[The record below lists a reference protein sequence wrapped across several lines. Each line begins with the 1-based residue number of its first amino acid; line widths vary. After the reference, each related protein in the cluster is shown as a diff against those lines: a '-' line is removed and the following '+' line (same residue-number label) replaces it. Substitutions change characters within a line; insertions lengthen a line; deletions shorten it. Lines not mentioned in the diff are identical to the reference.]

1 MNRPSVALWL
11 VVWLAYL
18 AFGVYLAAGLHVYF
32 GDSLSRV
39 QAAQSVLFSRDPH
52 LAAIGFI
59 FTPLTALVQLPLT
72 ALSVWWPQL
81 TTDALSAAIMSSS
94 FMAGAVV
101 QVSGIARD
109 RALPKTMTVIVTLVF
124 ALNPMI
130 VLYAANG
137 MSEAP
142 YLFFLAWAVRRLI
155 RWVDTDDVHELI
167 VAGIA
172 LGLAYLT
179 RYDGAVAAFVAGC
192 FVAFVTYRRSDKAAG
207 RRLRTQR
214 ALLDVV
220 LVASPSLLA
229 FIVWAATSWLIT
241 GQAFAQFTS
250 QYGNSAIID
259 QSGGTGSATGFDALR
274 FSITELLILAPL
286 YLVLFV
292 LVAWVRIRRHRL
304 YPLAVPVLI
313 IGAVV
318 AFQVYSYMR
327 GTTFG
332 FLRFYMTVIVLAA
345 VTALLATP
353 ARRIEPYRRL
363 GPRAALPHADSRA
376 GRGWRYGV
384 VGVVAVLAFAVGL
397 PVTAAGMTSPKYA
410 PQEFAYRSVI
420 APQPD
425 STEKRYL
432 DEERVLRSFSTERAL
447 AEYLDSLH
455 LPDGSVLT
463 DTVYGFAVVVQSR
476 HPKQFVIP
484 SDQDFD
490 RVLNEPA
497 RFGVRFLLAVPR
509 AGRGSSDALNIRYPT
524 LYENGN
530 QISTL
535 ALEARNQG
543 TNMPTWRV
551 YEVNPSQGDGP
562 R

>member
-1 MNRPSVALWL
+1 MTRRSVALWL

-72 ALSVWWPQL
+72 ALSVWWPQM
-81 TTDALSAAIMSSS
+81 TTDALSAAIMSSA

-109 RALPKTMTVIVTLVF
+109 RALPRTMAIVVTLVF

-142 YLFFLAWAVRRLI
+142 YIFFLAWAVRRLI

-192 FVAFVTYRRSDKAAG
+192 FVAFVTYRRSDKAFG
-207 RRLRTQR
+207 RRLRVQR

-229 FIVWAATSWLIT
+229 FIVWAMTSWLIT
-241 GQAFAQFTS
+241 GQAVAQFTA
-250 QYGNSAIID
+250 QYGNTAIID
-259 QSGGTGSATGFDALR
+259 QSGGTGSDTGIDSLR
-274 FSITELLILAPL
+274 FAITELLILAPL
-286 YLVLFV
+286 YVVLFV

-304 YPLAVPVLI
+304 YPLVVPVLI
-313 IGAVV
+313 IGAVI
-318 AFQVYSYMR
+318 AFQVYSYVR

-332 FLRFYMTVIVLAA
+332 FLRFYMTVILLAA

-353 ARRIEPYRRL
+353 ARRVEPYLRL
-363 GPRAALPHADSRA
+363 GPRAALPQVD
-376 GRGWRYGV
+376 
-384 VGVVAVLAFAVGL
+384 
-397 PVTAAGMTSPKYA
+397 
-410 PQEFAYRSVI
+410 
-420 APQPD
+420 
-425 STEKRYL
+425 
-432 DEERVLRSFSTERAL
+432 
-447 AEYLDSLH
+447 
-455 LPDGSVLT
+455 
-463 DTVYGFAVVVQSR
+463 
-476 HPKQFVIP
+476 
-484 SDQDFD
+484 
-490 RVLNEPA
+490 
-497 RFGVRFLLAVPR
+497 
-509 AGRGSSDALNIRYPT
+509 
-524 LYENGN
+524 
-530 QISTL
+530 
-535 ALEARNQG
+535 
-543 TNMPTWRV
+543 
-551 YEVNPSQGDGP
+551 
-562 R
+562 

>member
-1 MNRPSVALWL
+1 M
-11 VVWLAYL
+11 WLAYL

-543 TNMPTWRV
+543 INMPTWRV